1 MGAYPVCFQ
10 LEPVLLKNKAE
21 VRRMSIFEYDE
32 EAVRRVLKEE
42 AYGEGEIMGRREDIL
57 DLLEDISPVPE
68 YLRKEIME
76 QEDAEIL
83 KKWLKVAAKAES
95 IEMFSMRIRQRTVHK
110 TGCPLFLCARVWRGR
125 MQHKLPAP
133 CGE

>member
-76 QEDAEIL
+76 QEDAEI
-83 KKWLKVAAKAES
+83 
-95 IEMFSMRIRQRTVHK
+95 
-110 TGCPLFLCARVWRGR
+110 
-125 MQHKLPAP
+125 
-133 CGE
+133 

>member
-1 MGAYPVCFQ
+1 
-10 LEPVLLKNKAE
+10 
-21 VRRMSIFEYDE
+21 MSIFEYDE

-57 DLLEDISPVPE
+57 DLLEEISPVPE

-83 KKWLKVAAKAES
+83 KKWLKAAARAGS
-95 IEMFSMRIRQRTVHK
+95 IEMFSMQISQ
-110 TGCPLFLCARVWRGR
+110 
-125 MQHKLPAP
+125 Q
-133 CGE
+133 